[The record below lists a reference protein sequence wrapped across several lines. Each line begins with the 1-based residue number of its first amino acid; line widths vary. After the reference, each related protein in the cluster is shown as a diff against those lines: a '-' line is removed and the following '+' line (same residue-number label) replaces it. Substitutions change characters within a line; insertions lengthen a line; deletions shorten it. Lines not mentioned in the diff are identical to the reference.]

1 MKISYQEWKS
11 QLFQTRSFNFFYG
24 NFIIVQNE
32 AGENWIKLN
41 WKISNKFYDFN
52 LMTKIPMIFSFK
64 LRNGSFIAR
73 SCKGWFYQR
82 LIALGFKCTYYAKKR
97 LLWSNLVSVSNIT
110 NLIHAILTCVLP
122 SEFYCRS
129 ISYAYQMHC
138 ELVINIIHLIPSLQ
152 CLLTINCR
160 ARCYTGDPPFHG
172 NCISLSSALY
182 LILAILCFIILFWIY
197 KWYSVYQNDLNMQ
210 SLANTEVPK
219 QLPFQYIRI
228 SWIFIVPTPF
238 CNKRPWFSGLNEI
251 LGQYCNSK
259 VSSNDSLHLSQ
270 LF

>member
-1 MKISYQEWKS
+1 
-11 QLFQTRSFNFFYG
+11 
-24 NFIIVQNE
+24 
-32 AGENWIKLN
+32 
-41 WKISNKFYDFN
+41 
-52 LMTKIPMIFSFK
+52 MTKIPMIFSFK
-64 LRNGSFIAR
+64 LCNGSFIAR

-160 ARCYTGDPPFHG
+160 ARCYTGNPPFHG

-197 KWYSVYQNDLNMQ
+197 KWYSVLSERPQHAKPSQYRGSKTAAFPIYSDL
-210 SLANTEVPK
+210 VD
-219 QLPFQYIRI
+219 F
-228 SWIFIVPTPF
+228 FVPTPF
-238 CNKRPWFSGLNEI
+238 CNKRPRFSGLNEI

-259 VSSNDSLHLSQ
+259 VSSNDSFHQSQ
-270 LF
+270 LY